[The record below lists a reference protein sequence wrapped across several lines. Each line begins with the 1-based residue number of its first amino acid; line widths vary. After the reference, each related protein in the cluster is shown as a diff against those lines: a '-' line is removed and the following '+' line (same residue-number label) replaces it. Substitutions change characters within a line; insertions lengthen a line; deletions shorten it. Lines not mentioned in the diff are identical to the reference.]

1 MDSRGPDDVFTF
13 SADEEHVLMHLLDV
27 IIPPNGELPG
37 AGALGLTPGIA
48 RTVQQTPMVR
58 PVVEYG
64 LSALAELAR
73 TKTPAGFAGL
83 SARETKEVWEEFAA
97 TDQFFLPAF
106 LFLVYSSYYQHP
118 RVVEALGLEARA
130 PHPKG
135 HAMEESDWSLLDPVR
150 GRTAGVRRA

>member
-1 MDSRGPDDVFTF
+1 MEAFTF
-13 SADEEHVLMHLLDV
+13 SDEQERLLAHLLDV
-27 IIPPNGELPG
+27 VVPPDAARGLPG

-48 RTVQQTPMVR
+48 RTVEQTPMVR

-64 LSALAELAR
+64 LSALADLAR
-73 TKTPAGFAGL
+73 QRGVAVP
-83 SARETKEVWEEFAA
+83 SAEDVRAIWEAFVA

-106 LFLVYSSYYQHP
+106 LFLVYSTYYQHP

-135 HAMEESDWSLLDPVR
+135 HVVEETDWTLLDPVR
-150 GRTAGVRRA
+150 ATSAPAGRGRATER

>member
-1 MDSRGPDDVFTF
+1 MDTRGPDDAYTF
-13 SADEEHVLMHLLDV
+13 SADEEHMLMHLLDV
-27 IIPPNGELPG
+27 IPPNGDRELPG
-37 AGALGLTPGIA
+37 AGALGLTNSIA

-64 LSALAELAR
+64 LSTLAELAR
-73 TKTPAGFAGL
+73 KRKPAGFAGL
-83 SARETKEVWEEFAA
+83 SAQEAKEVWEEFAA

-135 HAMEESDWSLLDPVR
+135 HTMEESDWTLLDPVR
-150 GRTAGVRRA
+150 ERRHG